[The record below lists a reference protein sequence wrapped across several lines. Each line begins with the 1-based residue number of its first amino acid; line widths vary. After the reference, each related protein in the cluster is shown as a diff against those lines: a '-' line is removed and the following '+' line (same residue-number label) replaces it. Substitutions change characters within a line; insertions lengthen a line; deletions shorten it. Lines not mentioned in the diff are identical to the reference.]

1 VPTSLENALI
11 NRRLRRDLQNAL
23 RAKASGRGGVEFCLL
38 RIVVDAP
45 DDDDILYPAGDEQF
59 AGLIEVAGVRDPQ
72 PVRAVIVPGQ
82 DP

>member
-1 VPTSLENALI
+1 
-11 NRRLRRDLQNAL
+11 
-23 RAKASGRGGVEFCLL
+23 
-38 RIVVDAP
+38 VVDAP

-72 PVRAVIVPGQ
+72 PVRAVIAPGQ